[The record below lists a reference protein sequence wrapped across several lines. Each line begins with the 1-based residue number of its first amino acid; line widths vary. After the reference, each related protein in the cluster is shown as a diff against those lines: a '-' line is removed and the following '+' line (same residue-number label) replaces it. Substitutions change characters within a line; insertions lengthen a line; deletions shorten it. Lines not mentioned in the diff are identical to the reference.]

1 VEELVLRDG
10 RKFHL
15 LGEGR
20 PINLAAAEGRP
31 ASVMDLSFA
40 NQALSVEFMTKNRA
54 TLDKRVYGV
63 PEELDRQ
70 VARMKLESMGVK
82 IDRLTLDQ
90 ERYLTSWPEGT

>member
-1 VEELVLRDG
+1 LRG
-10 RKFHL
+10 QRSRSG
-15 LGEGR
+15 LG
-20 PINLAAAEGRP
+20 AA
-31 ASVMDLSFA
+31 
-40 NQALSVEFMTKNRA
+40 
-54 TLDKRVYGV
+54 LDQRVYGV